1 MGFSLPKKEPD
12 DPLFLRMVIDAVV
25 DSFLEDKK
33 EAGAA
38 GASMDTAAEN
48 ATLIGTNTTVQI
60 DRARVYMAGHSN
72 GCMTSL
78 TMAALYSE
86 EIAAVCCHAGAL
98 VTPIPAAS
106 YSAVPVWMAHGM
118 LDSTFAYKGASLL
131 DMGPFGNFGTWP
143 TVDAMNYI
151 ADQNE
156 CDAEVHDDELYEDEE
171 EDGAGGVGKVYKR
184 TNCTNT
190 ADVELVALYD
200 VGHFPYSAAIIES
213 FGETRATIDTTQLAW
228 EFCSS
233 HSKPNTSI
241 LPQTTENSATEDST
255 NSTTDNAV
263 DTETVYNEK
272 EEELSNSNNT
282 ISTVHDNEQ
291 EEHGKDASTPST
303 TDSSSAAAIAS
314 TPLTMMT
321 CCILSIV
328 GSMIN

>member
-1 MGFSLPKKEPD
+1 M
-12 DPLFLRMVIDAVV
+12 DAVV
-25 DSFLEDKK
+25 DSFLEDDD
-33 EAGAA
+33 EA

-118 LDSTFAYKGASLL
+118 LDSTAMYKGASLL
-131 DMGPFGNFGTWP
+131 DMGPFGNFGTWS

-156 CDAEVHDDELYEDEE
+156 CAAEVHDDELYEEEE
-171 EDGAGGVGKVYKR
+171 EDGAAVGVGKVYKR

-255 NSTTDNAV
+255 NSTTDNTV
-263 DTETVYNEK
+263 DTETDNNEK
-272 EEELSNSNNT
+272 EEELSKSNNT
-282 ISTVHDNEQ
+282 VSTVYDDEQ
-291 EEHGKDASTPST
+291 EDQGKDASTPST

-314 TPLTMMT
+314 TPLAMMT

>member
-1 MGFSLPKKEPD
+1 
-12 DPLFLRMVIDAVV
+12 MVIDAVV
-25 DSFLEDKK
+25 DSFLEDDEDKK
-33 EAGAA
+33 EA
-38 GASMDTAAEN
+38 ASVDNAAED
-48 ATLIGTNTTVQI
+48 APLIGTNTTTSTIQI

-118 LDSTFAYKGASLL
+118 LDSTAMYKGASLL
-131 DMGPFGNFGTWP
+131 DMGPFGNFGTWS

-156 CDAEVHDDELYEDEE
+156 CNTEVHDDELYEDEK
-171 EDGAGGVGKVYKR
+171 DGAVGVGKVYKR

-200 VGHFPYSAAIIES
+200 VGHFPYNAAIIES

-233 HSKPNTSI
+233 HSKPTTI
-241 LPQTTENSATEDST
+241 IPPQIMENSTTGDST
-255 NSTTDNAV
+255 NSTTDNTV
-263 DTETVYNEK
+263 DTETVHNEKEEK

-282 ISTVHDNEQ
+282 ISTVHDDEQ

-321 CCILSIV
+321 CCILSIF

>member
-1 MGFSLPKKEPD
+1 
-12 DPLFLRMVIDAVV
+12 MVIDAVV
-25 DSFLEDKK
+25 DSFLEDDEDKK
-33 EAGAA
+33 EA
-38 GASMDTAAEN
+38 ASVDTTAEDG
-48 ATLIGTNTTVQI
+48 TLIGTNTTTSTIQI

-98 VTPIPAAS
+98 VTPLPAAS

-118 LDSTFAYKGASLL
+118 LDSTAMYKGASLL
-131 DMGPFGNFGTWP
+131 DMGPFGNFGTWS

-156 CDAEVHDDELYEDEE
+156 CNTEVHEDELYEDEK
-171 EDGAGGVGKVYKR
+171 DGAVGVGKVYKR

-241 LPQTTENSATEDST
+241 PPTQTTENSTTEDST
-255 NSTTDNAV
+255 NSNTDNTV
-263 DTETVYNEK
+263 DGDTVHNEK
-272 EEELSNSNNT
+272 EEELSKSNNT
-282 ISTVHDNEQ
+282 ISTVHDDEQ
-291 EEHGKDASTPST
+291 EDQGKNASTPST

>member
-1 MGFSLPKKEPD
+1 
-12 DPLFLRMVIDAVV
+12 MVIDAVV
-25 DSFLEDKK
+25 DSFLEDDEDKK
-33 EAGAA
+33 EA
-38 GASMDTAAEN
+38 ASVDNAAED
-48 ATLIGTNTTVQI
+48 APLIGTNTTTSTMQI

-118 LDSTFAYKGASLL
+118 LDATAMYNGASLL
-131 DMGPFGNFGTWP
+131 DMGPFGNFGTWS

-156 CDAEVHDDELYEDEE
+156 CDAEVHDDELYEDEK
-171 EDGAGGVGKVYKR
+171 DGAGGVGKVYKR

-200 VGHFPYSAAIIES
+200 VGHFPYSAAVIES

-233 HSKPNTSI
+233 HSKPTTI
-241 LPQTTENSATEDST
+241 IPPTQTTENSTTEDST
-255 NSTTDNAV
+255 NSNTDNTV
-263 DTETVYNEK
+263 DGDTVHNEK

-282 ISTVHDNEQ
+282 ISTVHDDEQ
-291 EEHGKDASTPST
+291 EEHGKDASIPST
-303 TDSSSAAAIAS
+303 TDSSSAAAIVF

-321 CCILSIV
+321 CCILI
-328 GSMIN
+328 ILN